1 MNIYQ
6 QKGFESRKDY
16 IEQVA
21 LTYGLDYDM
30 VCAVAELLGSSEDF
44 DGLLSMCADEAGTVF
59 MSVE

>member
-6 QKGFESRKDY
+6 QRGFESRKDY

-21 LTYGLDYDM
+21 LTYGLSYDQ
-30 VCAVAELLGSSEDF
+30 VKFTAEFLGMDEDF
-44 DGLLSMCADEAGTVF
+44 DGLLSTCADQAGTVF